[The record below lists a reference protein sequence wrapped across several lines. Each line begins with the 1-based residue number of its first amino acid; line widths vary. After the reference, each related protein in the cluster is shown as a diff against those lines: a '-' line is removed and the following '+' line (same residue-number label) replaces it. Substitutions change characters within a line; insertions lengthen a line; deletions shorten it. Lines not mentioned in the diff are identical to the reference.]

1 MRQVLRL
8 LERKTNAP
16 LRVPAHTLTVS
27 VFGIENMMPQ
37 KTPERKARHAA
48 FHI

>member
-1 MRQVLRL
+1 L

-27 VFGIENMMPQ
+27 VFGIGIMMPQ
-37 KTPERKARHAA
+37 KTPERKSLDAA